1 MPSSQNQSL
10 MQAFASEVRSRRA
23 ALKISQDELAFRS
36 GLSRT
41 FIGKMET
48 ARNQPSLTAFCKI
61 ADGLDS
67 SAHDL
72 MKAVQT
78 RYNRERKSMAAD
90 N

>member
-61 ADGLDS
+61 ADGLET
-67 SAHDL
+67 SAFDL
-72 MKAVQT
+72 MKAVQI
-78 RYNRERKSMAAD
+78 RFSREQKRIASD
-90 N
+90 T

>member
-1 MPSSQNQSL
+1 MVSSQNQKL

-61 ADGLDS
+61 ADGLEVS
-67 SAHDL
+67 SHDL
-72 MKAVQT
+72 MKSVHT
-78 RYNRERKSMAAD
+78 RYNRERKPGATD
-90 N
+90 V